1 MKTTSYLRQP
11 MCSKDLA
18 EDRCENCGQTIRAI
32 STVHPPS
39 ETTITDRI
47 YRCPKDC
54 AVYEAEA
61 VQSYA
66 DGEKIWVN
74 VMQCANDDEALEQA
88 KQWGGP

>member
-1 MKTTSYLRQP
+1 MSPGAFRSQ
-11 MCSKDLA
+11 A
-18 EDRCENCGQTIRAI
+18 N
-32 STVHPPS
+32 
-39 ETTITDRI
+39 RI